1 MPRPVVSCDKY
12 MTHLGWNTRRCV
24 SSFGP
29 LSQRGAAARS
39 SCKKLATFYFV
50 VALYH
55 FAFCLG
61 QWLFLKEEPPNG
73 HTKASCLLKS
83 LFDMENMYSTISLW
97 FGLLM
102 QKIVYI
108 WLNYPSKYTLLGL
121 FQRLFYLWKTLC
133 CPWTQALEWLRLVC
147 SNEFATALQHVHS
160 CTGHSHVLDL
170 CVCIPVYVC
179 MCVACFR
186 RSCCVVANCLSW
198 GIIMWQK
205 QNVMVPWPQK
215 KEKDICSVLCVV
227 QRRVPFVCQ
236 WYGLEQRT

>member
-1 MPRPVVSCDKY
+1 M
-12 MTHLGWNTRRCV
+12 
-24 SSFGP
+24 
-29 LSQRGAAARS
+29 
-39 SCKKLATFYFV
+39 
-50 VALYH
+50 ALYH

-102 QKIVYI
+102 QKKVYI

-121 FQRLFYLWKTLC
+121 FQRFFYLWKTLC
-133 CPWTQALEWLRLVC
+133 CPWTRVLEWLRLVC
-147 SNEFATALQHVHS
+147 SNEFATAL
-160 CTGHSHVLDL
+160 HSHVLDL

-205 QNVMVPWPQK
+205 QNVPRRK
-215 KEKDICSVLCVV
+215 KEKK
-227 QRRVPFVCQ
+227 R
-236 WYGLEQRT
+236 YM